1 MLKHKEQTDPTSCL
15 SRARQDEMIFVLL
28 ARDAAAP
35 AAIRFWAAERLRL
48 GKNAAGDEQIVEA
61 LACAAAMAG
70 LTANEATAA
79 ALRASG
85 RFADGKPDGSREE
98 LDQCARMLDTY
109 APELYPANELGQ
121 IDFARAM
128 MESTAEVIRTYVARV
143 YGAKPEGGA
152 A

>member
-1 MLKHKEQTDPTSCL
+1 MIKAREQTDPKSCL
-15 SRARQDEMIFVLL
+15 SKARQDEMVFVLL

-35 AAIRFWAAERLRL
+35 AAIRFWAAERIRL

-61 LACAAAMAG
+61 LQCAAAMAG
-70 LTANEATAA
+70 PTAAEANAA

-85 RFADGKPDGSREE
+85 RLGDGEPDGSREE
-98 LDQCARMLDTY
+98 LERCARMLDTY

-128 MESTAEVIRTYVARV
+128 MESTADTIRAFLSRMD
-143 YGAKPEGGA
+143 GPKPEGGA